1 MCSALYCR
9 CEADNGY
16 ARDSASVSVSVE
28 NIVVHEECRDNPHF
42 ASCKLIVEAGYCTNR
57 YYAKFC
63 CKSCTMAGQL

>member
-28 NIVVHEECRDNPHF
+28 NIVVREECRDNPHF
-42 ASCKLIVEAGYCTNR
+42 ANCKLIVKAR
-57 YYAKFC
+57 YVGHAVF
-63 CKSCTMAGQL
+63 G